1 MPLKIVL
8 KPGEKTVINQAVILH
23 GGAKAELIVQ
33 NKASVLRERDIMTEK
48 GADSPAKRIYFVVQ
62 MLYMFPEKDQEY
74 QRRFQNLVKDF
85 VNAVPS
91 ATPLILDIG
100 KQIVVGDVYGAL
112 KMCRKLMAYEE
123 EVLKHATQQQ

>member
-8 KPGEKTVINQAVILH
+8 KPGERAVINQAVIQN
-23 GGAKAELIVQ
+23 GGDKAELILQ

-48 GADSPAKRIYFVVQ
+48 DVSSPAKRIYFVVQ
-62 MLYMFPEKDQEY
+62 MLYMFPNKEQEY
-74 QRRFQNLVKDF
+74 HQQFNRLIKEF

-91 ATPLILDIG
+91 ATPIVLDIG

-112 KMCRKLMAYEE
+112 KLCRKLISYED
-123 EVLKHATQQQ
+123 EVLKHASQQQ

>member
-8 KPGEKTVINQAVILH
+8 KPGEKTVINQAVILN
-23 GGAKAELIVQ
+23 GGEKAELIVE
-33 NKASVLRERDIMTEK
+33 NKASVLRERDIMTET

-62 MLYMFPEKDQEY
+62 MLYMFPEKDTEY
-74 QRRFQNLVKDF
+74 QRRFQNLVKEF

-91 ATPLILDIG
+91 STPLILDIG

-112 KMCRKLMAYEE
+112 KTCRKLMTYEE